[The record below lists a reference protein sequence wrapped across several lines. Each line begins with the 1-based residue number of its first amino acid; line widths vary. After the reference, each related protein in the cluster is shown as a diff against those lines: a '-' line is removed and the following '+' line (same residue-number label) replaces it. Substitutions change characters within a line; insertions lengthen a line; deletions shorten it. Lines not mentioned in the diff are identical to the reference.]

1 MKLIYPVQTNDPQPP
16 NHPNSP
22 VFGLNKLYN
31 RALKS
36 ELVALVLVKKCYP
49 VWSGAEWCYLKAA
62 LFLQ

>member
-49 VWSGAEWCYLKAA
+49 V
-62 LFLQ
+62 